1 MKKLGKSIL
10 EVFQKIRGAFRT
22 QSDIHDGA
30 LLQKLQL
37 KFLNYILTKSAIV
50 DVRLSFKYASEDYW
64 SYPLNY
70 N

>member
-1 MKKLGKSIL
+1 MKKIGKSIL
-10 EVFQKIRGAFRT
+10 EVFQKIRRVFRT

-30 LLQKLQL
+30 LLQKEQL
-37 KFLNYILTKSAIV
+37 KVLNYILTKSAIV